1 MAGGKETPRQKMI
14 GMMYLVLTALLAL
27 NVSKSILDA
36 FVAIEENTQK
46 SNIIQFE
53 RGNGFMLN
61 VNTELATTSNDSE
74 NRYKI
79 QKLKFVQSKMKDID
93 NLSSTIILSID
104 KIKHK
109 LLNESG
115 ESVDQVDYLK
125 DDVILWSKRD
135 EEKKSLP
142 IRMNLMAV
150 DAKDQFDTPMHLLI
164 GNDIKHPNKY
174 GMKLWN
180 DFQNFRSELVDI
192 CGTYSLNN
200 QTFEVKSTLI
210 NTYSSNSDLVT
221 QVENMIDDSPKLNK
235 EDDRQFLVD
244 LYLGLTKKEKNKVH
258 DVDDVHWIGQTFDH
272 APLVAAIASLS
283 SLQQDILSARA
294 LALSHWE
301 SKVST
306 GEFSFNRII
315 PLVYGPSI
323 VNQGDSLSLEFMMG
337 AYNSEENPRVTIEG
351 IENAKIVYPKNGKG
365 IATMKVGNSSM
376 TLKGKIAIKNKN
388 GVWKEKEW
396 KHDVIV
402 MQPTGSIELPKMNVL
417 YRGYENIVRA
427 TASGYDQTI
436 LSGTDVSIVK
446 QGDEYVV
453 KPTGRSRTAYLSVKG
468 KNNTTGETKE
478 LRRVKY
484 RVSNMPKAELYW
496 GSVADGGRGNKRE
509 NKIFAKYPPE
519 ISLDARFNIISW
531 EVKIDGSRGAPP
543 KGSGNLLSSEA
554 MRLINQA
561 PRGSSISIS
570 IKYKMVG
577 GNVIIRRNAS
587 FKV

>member
-53 RGNGFMLN
+53 RGNGFIHN
-61 VNTELATTSNDSE
+61 VNTELATTPNDAE
-74 NRYKI
+74 NKHKI
-79 QKLKFVQSKMKDID
+79 QKLKFVQSKMKEID
-93 NLSSTIILSID
+93 QLSSIIILSID
-104 KIKHK
+104 EIKQE
-109 LLNESG
+109 LLSKSG
-115 ESVDQVDYLK
+115 ENVDQVDYLK

-135 EEKKSLP
+135 EKKQSLP

-150 DAKDQFDTPMHLLI
+150 NAKDQFDTPMHLLI
-164 GNDIKHPNKY
+164 GDDIKNPNEY

-200 QTFEVKSTLI
+200 QNFEVKSTRI
-210 NTYSSNSDLVT
+210 NAYSSNSDLVS
-221 QVENMIDDSPKLNK
+221 QVEKMIDDSPRLNK
-235 EDDRQFLVD
+235 EEDRQFLID

-258 DVDDVHWIGQTFDH
+258 DVADVHWIGQTFDH

-301 SKVST
+301 SKVTT

-337 AYNSEENPRVTIEG
+337 AYNSEENPRVTIDEM
-351 IENAKIVYPKNGKG
+351 ENAQIVYPKNGKG
-365 IATMKVGNSSM
+365 IATMKMGNSSV

-402 MQPTGSIELPKMNVL
+402 MQPSGSIELPKMNVL
-417 YRGYENIVRA
+417 YRGYNNIVRA

-436 LSGTDVSIVK
+436 LSGTDVSIVQK
-446 QGDEYVV
+446 GDEYIV
-453 KPTGRSRTAYLSVKG
+453 KPTGRSRTAYLSVIG

-478 LRRVKY
+478 LRRVVY

-496 GSVADGGRGNKRE
+496 GGVSDGGRGNKRE

-519 ISLDARFNIISW
+519 IPLEAKFTIVSW
-531 EVKIDGSRGAPP
+531 EVSIDGARGIPP

-554 MRLINQA
+554 MRLINQV
-561 PRGSSISIS
+561 PRGKSITIR

-577 GNVIIRRNAS
+577 GNTIIRRNAS